1 MYIDNLINFKS
12 FLLISIL
19 FCLEF
24 IDSKKRGEGD
34 ILTHLSEIIRGPFSI
49 PLYHLYHLIG
59 RGALA
64 GEIRPRRIATVLLPS
79 QSCRSTLI
87 QPSKPVTLPPSQLEK
102 CWRIFSVCD
111 WWSYCKALC
120 DEKFSQIEGYG
131 RQFRHIELCKSI
143 SN

>member
-1 MYIDNLINFKS
+1 MRRVKGERRVNEEWRKRRVEKVRIRYYFYFHNLINFKS

-49 PLYHLYHLIG
+49 PPYHLYHLIG

-111 WWSYCKALC
+111 
-120 DEKFSQIEGYG
+120 
-131 RQFRHIELCKSI
+131 
-143 SN
+143 

>member
-1 MYIDNLINFKS
+1 MRRVKGERRVNEAWRKRRVEKVRIRYYFYFHNLINFKS

-49 PLYHLYHLIG
+49 PPYHLYHLIG

-64 GEIRPRRIATVLLPS
+64 GEIRPRGIATVLLPS

-111 WWSYCKALC
+111 
-120 DEKFSQIEGYG
+120 
-131 RQFRHIELCKSI
+131 
-143 SN
+143 